1 MYFSVIHVAGACRV
15 CVISKYPRMFS
26 TPLEAECHFSKH
38 QSIQPV
44 AGVRRSE
51 SSTVNV
57 GTQTDASL
65 LTISQANNILH
76 SLPELN
82 VLEFMF
88 QTFGLTHYG
97 VKVQPNFLGLCF
109 DSAIDPMLCMRLP
122 EELVRCGAINLTQ
135 DFQ

>member
-15 CVISKYPRMFS
+15 RVISKYPRMFS
-26 TPLEAECHFSKH
+26 TPSEAECHFSKH

-44 AGVRRSE
+44 AGVRSE

-76 SLPELN
+76 SLPEDEQLN
-82 VLEFMF
+82 ALEFMF

-97 VKVQPNFLGLCF
+97 VKVQPNFLGLCL
-109 DSAIDPMLCMRLP
+109 SAYKHL
-122 EELVRCGAINLTQ
+122 
-135 DFQ
+135 